1 MKERVLFITIRYFIF
16 NLYLQFLTLK
26 ESDEKIRLV
35 PVLNTILKLSPEE
48 TNKLQSVA
56 KGDYLKLNLVWK
68 ISFITCNSN
77 FQVIM
82 VVLIE
87 LGLYGEL
94 ITSSS

>member
-1 MKERVLFITIRYFIF
+1 M
-16 NLYLQFLTLK
+16 YLQFLTLK

-35 PVLNTILKLSPEE
+35 PVLNTILKLSPDE

-56 KGDYLKLNLVWK
+56 KGDYLKLNLDCQKSVIK
-68 ISFITCNSN
+68 CNCN

-87 LGLYGEL
+87 HGLYGEL
-94 ITSSS
+94 